1 MGNRG
6 YLSNFE
12 CGMVVVGVNIAETA
26 DLLGSSYTTISRV
39 VRFWSEKLE
48 NIQCATVFWVKM
60 LCMVP
65 EVRGEV
71 AELIGRRQ

>member
-12 CGMVVVGVNIAETA
+12 CGMVVGGVNIAETA

-39 VRFWSEKLE
+39 YRFWSEKLE

-60 LCMVP
+60 LCMVLCMVLLP
-65 EVRGEV
+65 MSSVK
-71 AELIGRRQ
+71 

>member
-12 CGMVVVGVNIAETA
+12 CGMIVGGVNIAETA

-39 VRFWSEKLE
+39 YGFWPEKLE
-48 NIQCATVFWVKM
+48 NIQ
-60 LCMVP
+60 
-65 EVRGEV
+65 
-71 AELIGRRQ
+71 

>member
-26 DLLGSSYTTISRV
+26 DLLGSSCTTISRV
-39 VRFWSEKLE
+39 FRFWSEKLE

-65 EVRGEV
+65 EVIGEV

>member
-26 DLLGSSYTTISRV
+26 DLLGSPTQPS
-39 VRFWSEKLE
+39 
-48 NIQCATVFWVKM
+48 
-60 LCMVP
+60 P
-65 EVRGEV
+65 EFLDFG
-71 AELIGRRQ
+71 LKN